1 MQKHFLHPFYLLFL
15 WSSLFLFPQQHLSAQ
30 NKQSS
35 NNTAIVGLATPIVLQ
50 PNALTEVSLDE
61 YFIDSTAVMLIKAD
75 DAFKAK
81 LSPDKTKVIL
91 GAKDSYAKLP
101 LLSVLHITT
110 KDKKEYGILVKKSL
124 KIPYTFSFDAK
135 GKAYT
140 TVQVAG
146 QINDWNP
153 KGTNMV
159 QKEGIWQVTVPLEPG
174 NYQYQ
179 LVADGKW
186 MLDPAKTDSVDNNIG
201 GFNSL
206 ARVGGANR
214 SKLPQIYLK
223 APLNSNKTIG
233 IEVQNGVDRLIAI
246 WENQDLQ
253 NSNVKMRDISSIL
266 TLPVEAFAMPRSTL
280 RVYAYNKEGMG
291 NDLYIPLAY
300 GVPISK
306 PQQLTRQDHHTQIM
320 YFMMVDRFLDG
331 NKSNTQQVKDERVLP
346 QANYYGGDLAGVTQ
360 KIDDDY
366 FNKLGV
372 NTLWVSPLVQNP
384 EGAYQEYPEPK
395 RYYSGY
401 HGYWPVVLTK
411 VDHRFGTDTELKTL
425 VQKAHGKDMN
435 VLLDFV
441 SNHVHEESM
450 IWKQHPDWFSPLLL
464 PDGRKNIRLWDEERL
479 TTWFDTFLPSI
490 DHNQPK
496 VSNMLIDTTL
506 YWLNTYDLDGFR
518 HDAVKHIHNIFWQ
531 MLTKRLK
538 TEVIIPQNKSVYQIG
553 ETFGS
558 RELIGSYVSSGQLD
572 AQFDFNL
579 YFDARSVFAID
590 AEPFSKL
597 DNSIAET
604 FNYYGCHSLMGN
616 ITGNHDMARFISL
629 ASGDLKFSEDPK
641 VAGWSRDIEVTNPIG
656 YKKLGLLHCF
666 ITTIPGIPVIY
677 YGDEIGIPGADDPD
691 NRRMMRFDNLKPEE
705 VLLKQNLSKLT
716 HLRRNNMALLYGDFV
731 PLLVADK
738 TYCYARNYLDKT
750 TVVAYNKSG
759 ETQKI
764 SVTLPARY
772 ANVKQMKAQF
782 GKAKIKKQTITLS
795 LPPYSYE
802 VLVN

>member
-1 MQKHFLHPFYLLFL
+1 MKKHLFIIVAL
-15 WSSLFLFPQQHLSAQ
+15 CTMWHTASAQ
-30 NKQSS
+30 NKQAQ
-35 NNTAIVGLATPIVLQ
+35 TTEIVGLATPIVLQ
-50 PNALTEVSLDE
+50 PNALTEVSLDD
-61 YFIDSTAVMLIKAD
+61 YFNDPTAVVLVKAND
-75 DAFKAK
+75 LLKTK
-81 LSPDKTKVIL
+81 LSPDKTKVVL
-91 GAKDSYAKLP
+91 GAKDKYDKLP
-101 LLSVLHITT
+101 LLSVLHIIT
-110 KDKKEYGILVKKSL
+110 KTKNEYAILVKKSL

-135 GKAYT
+135 GKTYN

-153 KGTNMV
+153 KNTNLT
-159 QKEGIWQVTVPLEPG
+159 QKNGVWQIDIPLEPG

-179 LVADGKW
+179 LVVDGKW

-201 GFNSL
+201 GYNSL
-206 ARVGGANR
+206 AKVGGTNR
-214 SKLPQIYLK
+214 QKLPQIYLK
-223 APLNSNKTIG
+223 TPLNSNKTIN
-233 IEVQNGVDRLIAI
+233 IEVQNGIEHLIAF
-246 WENQDLQ
+246 WQNQSLP
-253 NSNVKMRDISSIL
+253 NSNIKLRDISTTL
-266 TLPVEAFAMPRSTL
+266 TLPNEAFTTPRSVL

-300 GVPISK
+300 GVPITD
-306 PQQLTRQDHHTQIM
+306 PQKLTRQDHHTQIM
-320 YFMMVDRFLDG
+320 YFMMVDRFADG
-331 NKSNTQQVKDERVLP
+331 NKNNNQTVKDPRVLP
-346 QANYYGGDLAGVTQ
+346 QANYYGGDLTGVTQ
-360 KIDDDY
+360 KIDDNY
-366 FNKLGV
+366 FDNLGV

-401 HGYWPVVLTK
+401 HGYWPVKLTK
-411 VDHRFGTDTELKTL
+411 VDHRFGTDTELKQL
-425 VQKAHGKDMN
+425 VQQAHHKNMN

-441 SNHVHEESM
+441 SNHVHQESEV
-450 IWKQHPDWFSPLLL
+450 WKQHPDWFSPLVL

-490 DHNQPK
+490 DHNQPQ
-496 VSNMLIDTTL
+496 VSNMLVDTTL

-518 HDAVKHIHNIFWQ
+518 HDAVKHIHNVFWQ

-538 TEVIIPQNKSVYQIG
+538 TEVMIPQNKSVYQIG

-558 RELIGSYVSSGQLD
+558 RELIGSYVGSGQLD

-590 AEPFSKL
+590 AEPFTKL

-629 ASGDLKFSEDPK
+629 ASGDLKFNEDPK
-641 VAGWSRDIEVTNPIG
+641 AAGWTRNIEVTNPIG
-656 YKKLGLLHCF
+656 YKKLSLLHCF
-666 ITTIPGIPVIY
+666 ITTIPGVPVIY

-705 VLLKQNLSKLT
+705 AALKQNLSKLT

-731 PLLVADK
+731 PLLVDDK

-750 TVVAYNKSG
+750 VVVMYNKSD
-759 ETQKI
+759 KPKSI
-764 SVTLPARY
+764 SLALPARY
-772 ANVKQMKAQF
+772 TNIKKLKAQF
-782 GKAKIKKQTITLS
+782 GKAKIKKQTITLT